1 MFGNPMEIA
10 ILVGAAV
17 LMFGGGKIREVARGL
32 GAAKKEFTI
41 GQAEADIAA
50 ERMRAEAR
58 ATAEARVAAET
69 ATGIPAGTPVAPPP
83 PAAAGAGQSPTLPQS

>member
-69 ATGIPAGTPVAPPP
+69 NPAAPGAPVAPPP
-83 PAAAGAGQSPTLPQS
+83 PAAAGAGQSPT

>member
-50 ERMRAEAR
+50 ERLRAEAR
-58 ATAEARVAAET
+58 ATAEARAAAEAVPGASV
-69 ATGIPAGTPVAPPP
+69 ATPP
-83 PAAAGAGQSPTLPQS
+83 PAAASAGQSPTAPQS

>member
-10 ILVGAAV
+10 LLVGAAV

-50 ERMRAEAR
+50 ERLRADAR

-69 ATGIPAGTPVAPPP
+69 AASGPAVTAPVITP
-83 PAAAGAGQSPTLPQS
+83 PAATGAGSSPTAPQS

>member
-50 ERMRAEAR
+50 ERLRAEAR
-58 ATAEARVAAET
+58 ATAEARVAAE
-69 ATGIPAGTPVAPPP
+69 AAAGTAGGAAAPPP
-83 PAAAGAGQSPTLPQS
+83 PAAAGAGQNPTSPQS

>member
-50 ERMRAEAR
+50 ERMRSEAR

-69 ATGIPAGTPVAPPP
+69 ASGTPGTPVAPPP

>member
-58 ATAEARVAAET
+58 ATAEARVAAE
-69 ATGIPAGTPVAPPP
+69 ANPAAPGAPVVPPP

>member
-69 ATGIPAGTPVAPPP
+69 NPAAPGAPVAPPP

>member
-10 ILVGAAV
+10 VLVGAAV
-17 LMFGGGKIREVARGL
+17 LLFGGGKIREVARGL

-50 ERMRAEAR
+50 ERLRSEAR
-58 ATAEARVAAET
+58 ATAEARIAAES
-69 ATGIPAGTPVAPPP
+69 AAAPAVAGGTPPQP
-83 PAAAGAGQSPTLPQS
+83 PAQQS

>member
-69 ATGIPAGTPVAPPP
+69 NPAAPGAPVASPP